1 MTSSKVWL
9 MYKNEKEFIEIVT
22 IAINQNKFNLIFLEE
37 SSTETQIEKEKLVKF
52 MRNSRGVEEDDDG
65 ENDYDEELL
74 GIDLTKTDLKEAYL
88 KLIFEPYRFSRS
100 NIHKALGV
108 S

>member
-1 MTSSKVWL
+1 MTSFKVWL

-100 NIHKALGV
+100 NIHKDLGV

>member
-52 MRNSRGVEEDDDG
+52 MRNSRG
-65 ENDYDEELL
+65 
-74 GIDLTKTDLKEAYL
+74 
-88 KLIFEPYRFSRS
+88 R
-100 NIHKALGV
+100 
-108 S
+108 